1 MADDAHR
8 LRLAYIANGVEF
20 GSEGF
25 DLRKCFALMLEEI
38 DLFESGVVVNE
49 NHEVEEA
56 VLRSLERSGKVAV
69 DEAPDMYM

>member
-1 MADDAHR
+1 
-8 LRLAYIANGVEF
+8 
-20 GSEGF
+20 
-25 DLRKCFALMLEEI
+25 MLEEI